1 MANPERG
8 EVRLE
13 VNGDS
18 FTLKLSMNAAA
29 TLQKNTGKTIGVLL
43 GACSEL
49 DFAAI
54 RSVIWMLLQKYH
66 ADRFKT
72 EAQVGDFI
80 DDAGGL
86 SVFIDAINNVV
97 EINQPEVQPEAG
109 TGGNPLTPGTGA
121 GSTSPAGVS
130 G

>member
-8 EVRLE
+8 EVRLA

-18 FTLKLSMNAAA
+18 YTLKLSMNAAA
-29 TLQKNTGKTIGVLL
+29 TLQKQTGKTIGKLL
-43 GACSEL
+43 GECSDL
-49 DFAAI
+49 DFVSI

-66 ADRFKT
+66 AEQFKT
-72 EAQVGDFI
+72 EAKVGDFI
-80 DDAGGL
+80 DDSGGL

-109 TGGNPLTPGTGA
+109 AGGNPPTPGTGA